1 MAFSSGFFNSKGLDR
16 TYTAEDF
23 TSYLSSLICNGI
35 QDNCGDCFAIT
46 ANGDLTVTIGSGKA
60 WINGH
65 YFINDTS
72 HTLDLS
78 RYVDESLSKYL
89 IIGIYCDTSDSVR
102 KCDMEVKAGTA
113 ATSPII
119 PAFSN
124 SKTRTYL
131 TLASIYLRAGT
142 DEIKQSNIS
151 DYRESASKCGY
162 VKCILG
168 KCKVSEMLAELVQIR
183 KDISGLKDGSL
194 SDAVKE
200 LQHLAFNTADRVV
213 FTKDEDG
220 RLYYQDADGNNVTG
234 EVKIDGIPYLF
245 AANGVLKT
253 DWRTVF
259 GKRYFYDT
267 QTGNIQ
273 LGWVDYMD
281 KKYYVTLSEGKL
293 VNQHRT
299 IDGKRY
305 WFDSYGV
312 ATKSRCINYPD
323 ADGDGM
329 VTATDASTVL
339 QFSSSCGVG
348 EYTNDENGWEQFL
361 ADRAA
366 NASSE
371 NTASENSE
379 NGGES

>member
-1 MAFSSGFFNSKGLDR
+1 MAFYSGFFDSKGLDR

-35 QDNCGDCFAIT
+35 LDSYGDCFSVT
-46 ANGDLTVTIGSGKA
+46 VNGDLTVTIGSGKA

-65 YFINDTS
+65 YFINNS
-72 HTLDLS
+72 AYTLDLS

-89 IIGIYCDTSDSVR
+89 VIGIYCDTSDSVR
-102 KCDMEVKAGTA
+102 KCDMEVKAGTS

-119 PAFSN
+119 PTFTG

-131 TLASIYLRAGT
+131 TIASIYLRAGT
-142 DEIKQSNIS
+142 TEIKQSNIS
-151 DYRESASKCGY
+151 DYRESVSKCGY

-168 KCKVSEMLAELVQIR
+168 KCKVSEMLAELIQIR
-183 KDISGLKDGSL
+183 EDLSGLKDGSL

-200 LQHLAFNTADRVV
+200 LQHHAFNTADRVV

-220 RLYYQDADGNNVTG
+220 RHFYQDTDGNNVTG
-234 EVKIDGIPYLF
+234 EIKIGGIPYQF
-245 AANGVLKT
+245 APNGVLQT
-253 DWRTVF
+253 GFRTVF
-259 GKRYFYDT
+259 GKRYYYDP
-267 QTGNIQ
+267 QTRNIK
-273 LGWVDYMD
+273 LGWVEWAGNP
-281 KKYYVTLSEGKL
+281 YYVTLSEGKL

-312 ATKSRCINYPD
+312 ATESNSKSYPD
-323 ADGDGM
+323 TDGDGA
-329 VTATDASTVL
+329 VNASDASTVL
-339 QFSSSCGVG
+339 QFSSSCGAG

-361 ADRAA
+361 ADKAA
-366 NASSE
+366 D
-371 NTASENSE
+371 TASENNE
-379 NGGES
+379 NGGEE

>member
-1 MAFSSGFFNSKGLDR
+1 MAFYSGFFDSKGLDR

-35 QDNCGDCFAIT
+35 LDSYGDCFSVT
-46 ANGDLTVTIGSGKA
+46 VNGDLTVTIGSGKA

-65 YFINDTS
+65 YFINNS
-72 HTLDLS
+72 AYTLDLS

-89 IIGIYCDTSDSVR
+89 VIGIYCDTSDSVR
-102 KCDMEVKAGTA
+102 KCDMEVKAGTS

-119 PAFSN
+119 PTFTG

-131 TLASIYLRAGT
+131 TIASIYLRAGT
-142 DEIKQSNIS
+142 TEIKQSNIS
-151 DYRESASKCGY
+151 DYRESVSKCGY

-168 KCKVSEMLAELVQIR
+168 KCKVSEMLAELIQIR
-183 KDISGLKDGSL
+183 EDLSGLKDGSL

-200 LQHLAFNTADRVV
+200 LQHHAFNTADRVV

-220 RLYYQDADGNNVTG
+220 RHFYQDTDGNNVTG
-234 EVKIDGIPYLF
+234 EIKIGGIPYQF
-245 AANGVLKT
+245 APNGVLQT
-253 DWRTVF
+253 GFRTVF
-259 GKRYFYDT
+259 GKRYYYDP
-267 QTGNIQ
+267 QTGNIK
-273 LGWVDYMD
+273 LGWVEWAGNP
-281 KKYYVTLSEGKL
+281 YYVTLSEGKL

-312 ATKSRCINYPD
+312 ATESNSKSYPD
-323 ADGDGM
+323 TDGDGA
-329 VTATDASTVL
+329 VNASDASTVL
-339 QFSSSCGVG
+339 QFSSSCGAG

-361 ADRAA
+361 ADKAA
-366 NASSE
+366 D
-371 NTASENSE
+371 TASENNE
-379 NGGES
+379 NGGEE